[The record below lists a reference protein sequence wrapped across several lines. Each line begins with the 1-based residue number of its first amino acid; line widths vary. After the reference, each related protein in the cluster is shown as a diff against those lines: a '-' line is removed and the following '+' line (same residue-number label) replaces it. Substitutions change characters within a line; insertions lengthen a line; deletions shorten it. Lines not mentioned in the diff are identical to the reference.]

1 MSSQSGQPRIPPLPE
16 DERDGFARE
25 LLDFAGGPDGGGR
38 TPNLW
43 TTLVRHPGL
52 FRHWIPFGGKLL
64 AGKIPTRDREL
75 MILRTA
81 WRCGAEYEW
90 GQHCRIARQAGVTE
104 DELTRIASGPAAPGW
119 DPFDAA
125 LLRAVDELH
134 DDSRLTDQTWA
145 VLADR
150 YDTKQLIEL
159 PMLIGQYHLVAFTMN
174 TLQLEHEA
182 GADRFPDL
190 D

>member
-1 MSSQSGQPRIPPLPE
+1 MPHQTGQPRIPPLPE
-16 DERDGFARE
+16 AERDAFATE
-25 LLDFAGGPDGGGR
+25 LLAFAGGPDCGR
-38 TPNLW
+38 TINLW

-52 FRHWIPFGGKLL
+52 FRRWIPFGGKLL
-64 AGKIPTRDREL
+64 AGKIPARDREL

-81 WRCGAEYEW
+81 WRCRAEYEW
-90 GQHCRIARQAGVTE
+90 GQHCRIARQAGITT
-104 DELTRIASGPAAPGW
+104 DELVRIAQGPDAPGW

-134 DDSRLTDQTWA
+134 DGSRVTDQTWA

-150 YDTKQLIEL
+150 YDEKQLIEL

-182 GADRFPDL
+182 GAEPFPDL
-190 D
+190 G